1 MTIPDL
7 RFTTGNSAMGHMSSL
22 EDGRISDEKCGFFFT
37 QNVGTSNSKVHKF
50 PQNRH
55 HRRASLVR
63 ILFETFLM
71 ETFHPFLKFA
81 QLCFFLPL
89 HLLKRPHPILWPRY
103 TKGQPTSRTCHWVL
117 SYGSSAS
124 GLRLSNAHAVVVH
137 SQGRELAE
145 YSSHESRNVL
155 PNFWNVNTMA
165 KKAAANCKSY
175 IAYFLKMCTPPNKK
189 KDSIRETL
197 HGR

>member
-81 QLCFFLPL
+81 QLCFFYHSIFWNDHTPFCGRGTRRAS
-89 HLLKRPHPILWPRY
+89 LLLGPATESFRTAAAQVAYDYQMPMLLWSIPKDGSWLS
-103 TKGQPTSRTCHWVL
+103 TQVTSREM
-117 SYGSSAS
+117 SYQIFETSTRWQKKQ
-124 GLRLSNAHAVVVH
+124 L
-137 SQGRELAE
+137 Q
-145 YSSHESRNVL
+145 
-155 PNFWNVNTMA
+155 TA
-165 KKAAANCKSY
+165 KV
-175 IAYFLKMCTPPNKK
+175 I
-189 KDSIRETL
+189 
-197 HGR
+197 

>member
-1 MTIPDL
+1 MAVFLT
-7 RFTTGNSAMGHMSSL
+7 RSVV
-22 EDGRISDEKCGFFFT
+22 FFFT

-71 ETFHPFLKFA
+71 ETFHPFFRFA
-81 QLCFFLPL
+81 QLRFFYHSIFWNDHTPFCGRGTRRAS
-89 HLLKRPHPILWPRY
+89 LLLGPA
-103 TKGQPTSRTCHWVL
+103 TESFRTAAAQVA
-117 SYGSSAS
+117 YD
-124 GLRLSNAHAVVVH
+124 LSNAHAVVVH

-155 PNFWNVNTMA
+155 PNVETSTRWQ
-165 KKAAANCKSY
+165 KKQLQNCKSY
-175 IAYFLKMCTPPNKK
+175 IAYFLKMRPPNKK
-189 KDSIRETL
+189 KTLSEKLFTEDRWIHPVFCAKSNTVSIHRSD
-197 HGR
+197 